1 MRICSFLP
9 SATEIVY
16 ALGLGDSLAAVSHE
30 CDFPEEA
37 LSKPKVVRSK
47 FDNTDMTGQ
56 EIDSLVSDMARRGER
71 IYEVDEE
78 VLRQADP
85 DLVLTQELCEV
96 CAVSFEDVER
106 AVVRL
111 DKIPQVVSLDPS
123 SMVDVLGNI
132 TTVGEFAGVSQK
144 AEEVVRGLRVRI
156 DGIRA
161 LVSGAA
167 ARPTVAC
174 IEWLDPLI
182 VAGHWVPEMVE
193 IAGGHDALAK
203 PGEPSRR
210 IGFDDLRSA
219 DPDILILMPCGFDV
233 ERAEVELGR
242 TPGLDEWRS
251 LAAVQDRRVYVTD
264 AGSLFSRSGPR
275 LVDSLEVL
283 GKIVHPDVFGE
294 GLPSEYVKRMD
305 AWPSQIPEEI
315 SGG

>member
-30 CDFPEEA
+30 CDFPAEA

-47 FDNTDMTGQ
+47 FDHTDMTGQ
-56 EIDSLVSDMARRGER
+56 EIDSLVSEMARRGER

-78 VLRQADP
+78 VLRRADP
-85 DLVLTQELCEV
+85 DLVITQELCEV
-96 CAVSFEDVER
+96 CAVSYEDVER
-106 AVVRL
+106 AVVQL
-111 DKIPQVVSLDPS
+111 DRPPQVVSLDPG
-123 SMVDVLGNI
+123 SMEDVLGNI

-144 AEEVVRGLRVRI
+144 ADSVVRGLRDRI
-156 DGIRA
+156 DGVRA

-193 IAGGHDALAK
+193 IAGGRDALAK

-210 IGFDDLRSA
+210 IGFDDLRAA

-233 ERAEVELGR
+233 ERAEIELGR

-251 LAAVQDRRVYVTD
+251 LVAVQSRRVYLTD

-283 GKIVHPDVFGE
+283 GKIVHPDQFGE
-294 GLPSEYVKRMD
+294 GPPAEYVKRLD
-305 AWPSQIPEEI
+305 NWPSQISEKI

>member
-47 FDNTDMTGQ
+47 FDHTDMTGQ
-56 EIDSLVSDMARRGER
+56 EIDSLVSEMARRGER

-123 SMVDVLGNI
+123 SMEDVLGDI
-132 TTVGEFAGVSQK
+132 ATVGEFAGVSQK
-144 AEEVVRGLRVRI
+144 ADIVVGGLRDRI
-156 DGIRA
+156 DAVRA
-161 LVSGAA
+161 LASGAA
-167 ARPTVAC
+167 TRPTVAC

-242 TPGLDEWRS
+242 TPGSDEWRS
-251 LAAVQDRRVYVTD
+251 LAAVRNRRAYVTD

-283 GKIVHPDVFGE
+283 GKIVHPDLFGE
-294 GLPSEYVKRMD
+294 GLPSEYAKRLD

>member
-47 FDNTDMTGQ
+47 FDHTDMTGQ
-56 EIDSLVSDMARRGER
+56 EIDSLVSEMARRGER

-96 CAVSFEDVER
+96 YAVSFEDVER
-106 AVVRL
+106 AVVQL

-123 SMVDVLGNI
+123 TIEDVLGDI
-132 TTVGEFAGVSQK
+132 ATVGEFAGVSQE
-144 AEEVVRGLRVRI
+144 ADIVVGGLRDRI
-156 DGIRA
+156 DAVRA
-161 LVSGAA
+161 LASGAA
-167 ARPTVAC
+167 TRPTVAC

-193 IAGGHDALAK
+193 IAGGRDALAK
-203 PGEPSRR
+203 PG
-210 IGFDDLRSA
+210 
-219 DPDILILMPCGFDV
+219 
-233 ERAEVELGR
+233 
-242 TPGLDEWRS
+242 
-251 LAAVQDRRVYVTD
+251 
-264 AGSLFSRSGPR
+264 
-275 LVDSLEVL
+275 
-283 GKIVHPDVFGE
+283 
-294 GLPSEYVKRMD
+294 
-305 AWPSQIPEEI
+305 
-315 SGG
+315 

>member
-47 FDNTDMTGQ
+47 FDHTDMTGQ
-56 EIDSLVSDMARRGER
+56 EIDSLVSEMARRGER

-144 AEEVVRGLRVRI
+144 ADIVVGGLRDRI
-156 DGIRA
+156 DAVRA
-161 LVSGAA
+161 LASGAST
-167 ARPTVAC
+167 RPTVAC

-210 IGFDDLRSA
+210 IGFGDLRSA

>member
-47 FDNTDMTGQ
+47 FDHTDMTGQ
-56 EIDSLVSDMARRGER
+56 EIDSLVSEMARRGER

-78 VLRQADP
+78 VLRRADP

-123 SMVDVLGNI
+123 TIEDVLGDI
-132 TTVGEFAGVSQK
+132 ATVGEFAGVSQE
-144 AEEVVRGLRVRI
+144 ADIVVGGLRDRI
-156 DGIRA
+156 DAVRA
-161 LVSGAA
+161 LASGAA
-167 ARPTVAC
+167 TRPTVAC

-193 IAGGHDALAK
+193 IAGGRDALAK

-210 IGFDDLRSA
+210 IYFDDLRSA

-233 ERAEVELGR
+233 ERAEVELAR

-251 LAAVQDRRVYVTD
+251 LAAVRNRRAYVTD

-283 GKIVHPDVFGE
+283 GKVVHPDLFGE

-305 AWPSQIPEEI
+305 VWPSEIPEKI

>member
-30 CDFPEEA
+30 CDFPAEA

-47 FDNTDMTGQ
+47 FDHTDMTSQ
-56 EIDSLVSDMARRGER
+56 EIDNLVSEMARRGER

-123 SMVDVLGNI
+123 SMEDVLGDI
-132 TTVGEFAGVSQK
+132 ASVGKFAGVSQK
-144 AEEVVRGLRVRI
+144 ADIVVSGLRDRI
-156 DGIRA
+156 DGVRA
-161 LVSGAA
+161 LASGAA
-167 ARPTVAC
+167 TRPTVAC

-193 IAGGHDALAK
+193 IAGGRDALAK

-242 TPGLDEWRS
+242 TPGSDEWRS
-251 LAAVQDRRVYVTD
+251 LAAVRNRRAYVTD

-283 GKIVHPDVFGE
+283 GKIVHPDQFGE
-294 GLPSEYVKRMD
+294 GLPSEYVKHMD
-305 AWPSQIPEEI
+305 VWPSEIPEKI

>member
-30 CDFPEEA
+30 CDFPAEA

-47 FDNTDMTGQ
+47 FDHTVMTSQ
-56 EIDSLVSDMARRGER
+56 EIDNLVSEMARRGER

-78 VLRQADP
+78 VLREANP
-85 DLVLTQELCEV
+85 DLVITQELCEV
-96 CAVSFEDVER
+96 CAVSYEDVER
-106 AVVRL
+106 AVVQLDTPPRL
-111 DKIPQVVSLDPS
+111 VSLDPS
-123 SMVDVLGNI
+123 SIEDVLSNI
-132 TTVGEFAGVSQK
+132 ATVGGLAGVTQR
-144 AEEVVRGLRVRI
+144 AEGVVRGLRNRI
-156 DGIRA
+156 DGVRA
-161 LVSGAA
+161 RGSGAET
-167 ARPTVAC
+167 RPTVAC

-193 IAGGHDALAK
+193 IAGGRDALAK

-210 IGFDDLRSA
+210 IDFDELQAS

-233 ERAEVELGR
+233 ERAEVELGNM
-242 TPGLDEWRS
+242 PGLDEWRS
-251 LAAVQDRRVYVTD
+251 LAAVRNRRAYVTD
-264 AGSLFSRSGPR
+264 SGSLFSRSGPR

-283 GKIVHPDVFGE
+283 GKMVHPGLFGE
-294 GLPSEYVKRMD
+294 GLPSEHARRLD
-305 AWPSQIPEEI
+305 TWPGYISEKV

>member
-47 FDNTDMTGQ
+47 FDHTDMTGQ
-56 EIDSLVSDMARRGER
+56 EIDSLVSEMARRGER

-85 DLVLTQELCEV
+85 DLVITQELCEV

-106 AVVRL
+106 AVVQL

-123 SMVDVLGNI
+123 SMEDVLGDI
-132 TTVGEFAGVSQK
+132 AKVGEFAGVSQE
-144 AEEVVRGLRVRI
+144 ADIVVGGLRDRI
-156 DGIRA
+156 DGVRA
-161 LVSGAA
+161 LASGAA
-167 ARPTVAC
+167 TRPTVAC

-193 IAGGHDALAK
+193 IAGGRDTLAK

-233 ERAEVELGR
+233 ERAEVELAR
-242 TPGLDEWRS
+242 MPGLDEWRS
-251 LAAVQDRRVYVTD
+251 LAAVRNRRAYVTD

-283 GKIVHPDVFGE
+283 GKIVHPDQFGE

-305 AWPSQIPEEI
+305 VWPSEIPEKI